1 MEYIL
6 SIIKALSALS
16 LVLAALWLI
25 IPKGRFSGNFKYAM
39 GIFLISALLS
49 LFITIPDDINFNID
63 LETKEETVVANVEN
77 INYTTAR
84 FIIEQLLNDAK
95 IKFKKINIITDKSYL
110 DNIDIIKAE
119 IILEDK
125 NDFTRAAAI
134 IKAQTGIT
142 ATGG

>member
-1 MEYIL
+1 M

-25 IPKGRFSGNFKYAM
+25 IPKGKFLKDFKYAI
-39 GIFLISALLS
+39 GIFLVASLFS
-49 LFITIPDDINFNID
+49 LFITVPDNINFNVD
-63 LETKEETVVANVEN
+63 LDTKDDSIVANAEN
-77 INYTTAR
+77 INNNTAQ
-84 FIIEQLLNDAK
+84 FVIEQLLNDAK
-95 IKFKKINIITDKSYL
+95 IKFKKIEIITDKSYL
-110 DNIDIIKAE
+110 DNIDIIKAK

-134 IKAQTGIT
+134 IEAQTGIT